1 MRGLFLQTRGWGK
14 VRRKVRFYETEA
26 GAEFVLC
33 SLWAHSRSKCAALWK
48 FLSAF
53 LVSRDDLRLKSRYL
67 KKGGKETLNTNS
79 VLLIYYYLQVFLLVY
94 KEITL
99 STTLYESVELSVIS
113 GMKLISWSRHGG
125 GQALAHGRR
134 KDTIKTMRETE
145 RGNDRRRIRGR
156 EKDDGHRDVSLEPR
170 VASSGLFCF
179 STFGLQMISGLT
191 CDMLSWKADA
201 GENWDRP
208 QFLCLY
214 FIFRP

>member
-33 SLWAHSRSKCAALWK
+33 SLWAHSPSKCAALWK

-99 STTLYESVELSVIS
+99 SPTLYESVELSVIS

-125 GQALAHGRR
+125 SSAGPR
-134 KDTIKTMRETE
+134 KEERHDKNNERNRE
-145 RGNDRRRIRGR
+145 R
-156 EKDDGHRDVSLEPR
+156 
-170 VASSGLFCF
+170 
-179 STFGLQMISGLT
+179 
-191 CDMLSWKADA
+191 
-201 GENWDRP
+201 
-208 QFLCLY
+208 
-214 FIFRP
+214 